1 MSSPSMCHAP
11 PLSCLTPGSC
21 SVLTKIWAHMSQSP
35 TEIAVI
41 CGEEQIGYGLLKEKA
56 EVLASFL
63 CSKGIAPGHFV
74 ALLVEPGI
82 SMIITLLAI
91 HKAGAA
97 FIPLSATHPK
107 ARILSMLSSSS
118 CKLILCDVINLE
130 KVSDTEI
137 EFINIDNVGV
147 LTNLQPADRQ
157 PRNDPD
163 ASAYIQFTS
172 GSTGTPKG
180 VNLLHR
186 NLSYYIDWSA
196 HFFKEAV
203 GNRLPLTASIQ
214 FAPAISQIY
223 SCLTAGETLH
233 ILPRYQ
239 NNPEKLLAWYDEHPD
254 YGLHCV
260 PTVWKILLDV
270 IDQQK
275 RSDAKGPAALFLGGE
290 DITEQLIIDT
300 LRLFPGMAIWNMYGP
315 TEGVVNLSCKKIT
328 SPRDISIGTPFVG
341 TTFYVLKGDGCEA
354 QVGEEGQLYTS
365 GPGIFKG
372 YIGDAQITDTVL
384 FDYASEHD
392 GLVRVYNT
400 GDYVRRIK
408 NNEYKYLGRKD
419 QQVKIHG
426 QRVELAEIENRLSS
440 HPDVLTA
447 VVSLLDGNPKC
458 LAGYIQCR
466 KDVTLTVDALRR
478 HLLEFL
484 TEAMIPERWVFLH
497 AFPQLENGKIDR
509 KSLPIP
515 RDDRPMLGY
524 EFVTASGTREENMVN
539 AYQQALG
546 IKNVGMNDSFFDLG
560 GNSLKALTLLIEIEE
575 LFHFRPDFS
584 TVFAHPS
591 PDELLKHI
599 PFSQQKKE
607 GHGKKVIYAPAKIPL
622 TNSQQGLL
630 FLLEA
635 YPNNAA
641 YNIGY
646 ALTITGELNINR
658 LEKALGKIVT
668 RHLPLSAVLL
678 NDGEGP
684 SFSLNTN
691 FPVQLTVELLDP
703 LPENQRQSFA
713 IESISNLGALP
724 FELYGK
730 PLHRFRLYRLNDRK
744 HILALVVNHLIFD
757 GESFPIL
764 MNELTSLYRGEEL
777 APLDGSIVDMVQRRQ
792 EYTHGLRF
800 ERDSTFWQEY
810 LEGVSGLHSLPAS
823 SSLPGKFS
831 FHGRRVSTNLD
842 QELRKDLSCLCM
854 KYGVTLNML
863 LLAAFAVTLYK
874 FGEREEYLI
883 ASPFSNRLN
892 KTDRSLI
899 GYFTNTL
906 FYRIRCNENCQFS
919 DLINS
924 VRQDT
929 IRILDHQ
936 QMPFDQLAALL
947 RKQGINLPLSAFKTM
962 FAYHETQDWRE
973 DGDELLF
980 TAREVFAR
988 QAKCDLHLE
997 CYDNQRNIEI
1007 EFTYADNIIDEQT
1020 ALQVISVFTQ
1030 VLKEVTARFEIEISA
1045 INGLLPAERDEVLR
1059 CCIGERKDYGRPL
1072 TLHGLFQETCR
1083 KVPDLPAISFG
1094 DQSITYRALEIKT
1107 GLCIQH
1113 LLSFNLE
1120 QGEPVGIFLDSTPEL
1135 IIAILAA
1142 AALGHPY
1149 VPLDP
1154 TYPEARNQYITNH
1167 AGIRT
1172 ILTTSGLQA
1181 DVFNE
1186 QSTLVLIDKIEPLSP
1201 SSPSTFCEP
1210 VPDDLLYIIYTSGS
1224 TGNPK
1229 GVMVPNKGVA
1239 NYLLWMK
1246 TRFQT
1251 GTDTRILAKTSISF
1265 DISVWELFLPL
1276 ISGGTLVMEKRA
1288 DIESPEQAAQVIRRK
1303 EVNIVQ
1309 FVPSG
1314 LKLFATAGVFHQI
1327 PSLKKIFCAGEKL
1340 PVGLVNDVLSQYNGE
1355 LFNMY
1360 GPTEA
1365 SIVVSCHQCL
1375 AHSEYEKVPIGRSI
1389 PNSSLYVLDKH
1400 LNLLPRNMPGY
1411 LYIGGDV
1418 LATGYLKDQKKTE
1431 EAFIQSPPYLP
1442 ETILYATGDRGR
1454 MLSNGNF
1461 EFLGRKDHQ
1470 VKIRGYR
1477 VELHE
1482 IEKVIEEFSGVRQA
1496 VVYKSEYSEDDAR
1509 LHALVVLSEDASLS
1523 SEDIRAGLRLK
1534 LPPYMIP
1541 ATVSLTKSIPLLPN
1555 GKINQKEI
1563 DTYEIPLVLDSPKKE
1578 LKMSGDNIETVFA
1591 EIWTEVIGQKNFTSM
1606 DNFFD
1611 AGGHSLLFVKIRDR
1625 IQERLGIDFSI
1636 VELYQY
1642 PNIAALADQYRKK
1655 YSHATAPSAAIS
1667 AIRDRIAK
1675 RIRRNH
1681 GK

>member
-1 MSSPSMCHAP
+1 MCNAPS
-11 PLSCLTPGSC
+11 LSCSTSEFC
-21 SVLTKIWAHMSQSP
+21 SVLTRIWAKMSQSP
-35 TEIAVI
+35 QEIAVI
-41 CGEEQIGYGLLKEKA
+41 CGEERIEYSQLREKSEA
-56 EVLASFL
+56 LASL
-63 CSKGIAPGHFV
+63 LRAKSIGPGHFV

-82 SMIITLLAI
+82 GLISTLLAI

-97 FIPLSATHPK
+97 FIPLSVSHPK
-107 ARILSMLSSSS
+107 ARILSMLHSSS
-118 CKLILCDVINLE
+118 CKLILCDDINLE
-130 KVSDTEI
+130 KVSNTGV
-137 EFINIDNVGV
+137 EFINIDDAGIS
-147 LTNLQPADRQ
+147 TNLQPADLPPQ
-157 PRNDPD
+157 NDPD

-180 VNLLHR
+180 VNILHR
-186 NLSYYIDWSA
+186 NLSYYIDWSV
-196 HFFKEAV
+196 HFFKETV

-239 NNPEKLLAWYDEHPD
+239 NNPETLLAWYDEHPD

-260 PTVWKILLDV
+260 PTVWKTLLNV
-270 IDQQK
+270 LDQKQRAK
-275 RSDAKGPAALFLGGE
+275 PKGPAALFLGGE
-290 DITEQLIIDT
+290 GITEQLIADT

-315 TEGVVNLSCKKIT
+315 TEGVVNLSCKKMS
-328 SPRDISIGTPFVG
+328 SPMDISIGSPFAG
-341 TTFYVLKGDGCEA
+341 TTFYAVKDDGREV
-354 QVGEEGQLYTS
+354 QIGEEGQLYVS
-365 GPGIFKG
+365 GPGIFSG
-372 YIGDAQITDTVL
+372 YIGDAQITDTVV

-408 NNEYKYLGRKD
+408 TNEYKYLGRRD

-426 QRVELAEIENRLSS
+426 QRIELAEIENRLSS
-440 HPDVLTA
+440 HPDILTA
-447 VVSLLDGNPKC
+447 VVSLLDTNPPC
-458 LAGYIQCR
+458 LTGYIQCR
-466 KDVTLTVDALRR
+466 KDVAITVDALRR

-515 RDDRPMLGY
+515 GDDRPMLGY
-524 EFVTASGTREENMVN
+524 EFVAAAGTREENIVN

-546 IKNVGMNDSFFDLG
+546 ILNVGMNDNFFDLG

-584 TVFAHPS
+584 TLFAHPS
-591 PDELLKHI
+591 PDELLEHI
-599 PFSQQKKE
+599 PFSQQKDN
-607 GHGKKVIYAPAKIPL
+607 GHCNKVLFIPDQIPL

-641 YNIGY
+641 YNIAY
-646 ALTITGELNINR
+646 ALTITGELNVNR
-658 LEKALGKIVT
+658 LEKALGKIVS
-668 RHLPLSAVLL
+668 RHLPLRALL
-678 NDGEGP
+678 HNEGEGAT
-684 SFSLNTN
+684 FSLSTN
-691 FPVQLTVELLDP
+691 SPVQLPVELLEP
-703 LPENQRQSFA
+703 LLEHQRESFA
-713 IESISNLGALP
+713 IESISNLSALP

-744 HILALVVNHLIFD
+744 HILALVVNHLAFD
-757 GESFPIL
+757 GESFSIFIK
-764 MNELTSLYRGEEL
+764 ELATLYQGKEL
-777 APLDGSIVDMVQRRQ
+777 APLDGSIADMVQRRR
-792 EYTHGLRF
+792 EYPHGLTY
-800 ERDSTFWQEY
+800 ERDYAFWQKY

-823 SSLPGKFS
+823 SSLPGVFS
-831 FHGRRVSTNLD
+831 FHGRRVSTNID
-842 QELRKDLSCLCM
+842 QELRERLVILC
-854 KYGVTLNML
+854 KQHGVTLNML

-874 FGEREEYLI
+874 FGEREEYVI

-899 GYFTNTL
+899 GYHTNTL
-906 FYRIRCNENCQFS
+906 LYRIRCNENCHFS

-924 VRQDT
+924 IRQDT

-936 QMPFDQLAALL
+936 QMPFDQLAAIL
-947 RKQGINLPLSAFKTM
+947 RKQGINLPLSAFRTM
-962 FAYHETQDWRE
+962 FAYHETQDWMEDE
-973 DGDELLF
+973 DGLSF
-980 TAREVFAR
+980 TAREVFNR
-988 QAKCDLHLE
+988 QTKCDLHLE
-997 CYDNQRNIEI
+997 CFDNQKNIEV
-1007 EFTYADNIIDEQT
+1007 ELTYSADIIDEQA
-1020 ALQVISVFTQ
+1020 ALQVTSLFNQ
-1030 VLKEVTARFEIEISA
+1030 VLKEVTTEFEVDLASIT
-1045 INGLLPAERDEVLR
+1045 GLLPAERDEVLR
-1059 CCIGERKDYGRPL
+1059 CSMGEKKDYGKPR
-1072 TLHGLFQETCR
+1072 TLYGLVKEACQNF
-1083 KVPDLPAISFG
+1083 PALPAISFR
-1094 DQSITYRALEIKT
+1094 DQIITYKALRKNVES
-1107 GLCIQH
+1107 CIQH
-1113 LLSFNLE
+1113 LLSLNLE
-1120 QGEPVGIFLDSTPEL
+1120 HQEPVGIFLDNTPEL
-1135 IIAILAA
+1135 VVAILAA

-1154 TYPEARNQYITNH
+1154 TYPEARNLYIKNH
-1167 AGIRT
+1167 AGIRH
-1172 ILTTSGLQA
+1172 ILTTSDLQS

-1186 QSTLVLIDKIEPLSP
+1186 QNSLVFIDKIEALPP
-1201 SSPSTFCEP
+1201 SSPCTFCEP
-1210 VPDDLLYIIYTSGS
+1210 VAEDLLYIIYTSGS

-1251 GTDTRILAKTSISF
+1251 GTETRVLAKTSISF

-1276 ISGGTLVMEKRA
+1276 ISGGTVVMEKRA

-1303 EVNIVQ
+1303 GVTIVQ

-1314 LKLFATAGVFHQI
+1314 LKLFAASGVFQQI

-1340 PVGLVNDVLSQYNGE
+1340 PVGLVNDVQSQYKGE
-1355 LFNMY
+1355 LYNMY

-1375 AHSEYEKVPIGRSI
+1375 PRSDHEIVPIGRPI
-1389 PNSSLYVLDKH
+1389 PNSSLYVLDNH

-1411 LYIGGDV
+1411 LYIGGEA
-1418 LATGYLKDQKKTE
+1418 LAAGYLKDQKKTA
-1431 EAFIQSPPYLP
+1431 EAFINSPAALP

-1496 VVYKSEYSEDDAR
+1496 VVYKSEHSEDDAR
-1509 LHALVVLSEDASLS
+1509 LHAMVVLSEAASLS
-1523 SEDIRAGLRLK
+1523 PEDIRAGLRSK

-1541 ATVSLTKSIPLLPN
+1541 ATVTLTKSIPLLPN

-1563 DTYEIPLVLDSPKKE
+1563 AKYEIPFVLDSPKKE
-1578 LKMSGDNIETVFA
+1578 FKISGDNIETVFA
-1591 EIWTEVIGQKNFTSM
+1591 EIWTEVIGQKDFTRM

-1611 AGGHSLLFVKIRDR
+1611 AGGHSLLFVKIRDK
-1625 IQERLGIDFSI
+1625 IQDRLGIDFSI

-1655 YSHATAPSAAIS
+1655 YGHGAAPSATIS
-1667 AIRDRIAK
+1667 TIRDRIAR
-1675 RIRRNH
+1675 RIRRSH